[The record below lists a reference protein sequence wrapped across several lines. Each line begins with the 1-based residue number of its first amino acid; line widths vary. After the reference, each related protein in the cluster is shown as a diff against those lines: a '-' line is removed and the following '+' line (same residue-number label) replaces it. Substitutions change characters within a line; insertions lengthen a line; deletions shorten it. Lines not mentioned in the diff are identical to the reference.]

1 MRVWISKVC
10 SLPSLLSLTIASSPS
25 FPTFLYFFSLGFFIS
40 YSLYPPS
47 VTHLVTLPRESLFSP
62 SANDSPWASSYFSQG
77 KPFLV
82 SIEVRVSILVL
93 VLLSRNPNPLL
104 SSSTLPLPKHWVQIP
119 SCHWTSGREEPSH
132 SLQPLPIFYSCL
144 LTQVLVGNIG
154 FDHQLNWCLKFSCT
168 LHTLFC
174 TPCQPKSVLFSGSV
188 VPSTQVPT
196 AETQTLLRWDTLS
209 LSLSS
214 VFESRN
220 LTLGIGNAQLLL
232 SSSLKIWG
240 IMTHE
245 MSLIIL
251 RLRIIFFIETL
262 WNCAIDLNV

>member
-25 FPTFLYFFSLGFFIS
+25 FPTFLYFFSSGFFIS

-119 SCHWTSGREEPSH
+119 SCRWTSGREEPSH

-144 LTQVLVGNIG
+144 LTLRFLWGTLALIINWIDAWNFRVL
-154 FDHQLNWCLKFSCT
+154 CT
-168 LHTLFC
+168 LCFAL
-174 TPCQPKSVLFSGSV
+174 PANQSLSFSLALSSH
-188 VPSTQVPT
+188 PPRSP
-196 AETQTLLRWDTLS
+196 LLRHRP
-209 LSLSS
+209 
-214 VFESRN
+214 F
-220 LTLGIGNAQLLL
+220 
-232 SSSLKIWG
+232 
-240 IMTHE
+240 
-245 MSLIIL
+245 
-251 RLRIIFFIETL
+251 
-262 WNCAIDLNV
+262 